1 MAWRELLHCRVLRG
15 KTGEPSPVELPQFLL
30 ANVPLAVDWTGH
42 MIHITDATPQCLA
55 FSDGT
60 NWIATDDGTTAA

>member
-1 MAWRELLHCRVLRG
+1 MSHREDQRLYRAIFPKFTLA
-15 KTGEPSPVELPQFLL
+15 TLPP
-30 ANVPLAVDWTGH
+30 AADWDGAVV
-42 MIHITDATPQCLA
+42 IITDATPPCLA